1 MRGTLITSAR
11 PYQAYSKKL
20 ERAKQT
26 CCWALKLAL
35 ASVASVVCAPPL
47 SAQDQPPS
55 TEVTLEPIAY
65 GLDKPVG
72 IAVAP
77 GQSDRLYIIEKGG
90 LVKIFADGKVRR
102 SVFLDIEDLVSTG
115 MEQGL
120 LGLAFPPSYPNDTR
134 VFVYFTDRQG
144 DSIIGTFTPET
155 NDRLDEE
162 SLSVVLKIV
171 QPAANHNGGQLAFGP
186 DGYLYI
192 GLGDGGGQG
201 DPSGNAQNTRSMLG
215 KILRIDVS
223 DPERYKVPPDNP
235 LPPGNHSLAEIW
247 ALGFRNP
254 WRFSFDRATGRLFA
268 GDVGQ
273 SSREEINIVER
284 GKNYGWNIFEG
295 TSCFKPPCDA
305 TKFAPPI
312 AEYSHDEGISVT
324 GGFVYRGKKIP
335 ELTGRYIFGD
345 YGSGNIWFLTE
356 QNGSWKR
363 DLLFK
368 TNRHITSFGEDA
380 EGELYVVTFEGE
392 IAKISRG

>member
-1 MRGTLITSAR
+1 MAGI
-11 PYQAYSKKL
+11 
-20 ERAKQT
+20 
-26 CCWALKLAL
+26 
-35 ASVASVVCAPPL
+35 ASVACALPL
-47 SAQDQPPS
+47 LAQERPSS
-55 TEVTLEPIAY
+55 TEVKLEPIAY

-72 IAVAP
+72 LAAAP

-90 LVKIFADGKVRR
+90 RVKVFADGKIRR

-115 MEQGL
+115 IEQGL
-120 LGLAFPPSYPNDTR
+120 LGLAFPPSYPTDKR
-134 VFVYFTDRQG
+134 VFTYFTDRQG

-155 NDRLDEE
+155 DDRLDEE
-162 SLSVVLKIV
+162 SLAVVLKVV
-171 QPAANHNGGQLAFGP
+171 QPAANHNGGQLVFGP

-201 DPSGNAQNTRSMLG
+201 DPSGNSQNTRSMLG

-223 DPERYKVPPDNP
+223 DPEHYKVPPDNP
-235 LPPGNHSLAEIW
+235 FPPGNNSLAEIW

-273 SSREEINIVER
+273 NSREEVDIVER

-305 TKFAPPI
+305 TKFTPPI
-312 AEYSHDEGISVT
+312 AEYARDEGISVT

-380 EGELYVVTFEGE
+380 EGELYLVTLEGE
-392 IAKISRG
+392 IAKITVKE

>member
-1 MRGTLITSAR
+1 MMGVVSSIG
-11 PYQAYSKKL
+11 
-20 ERAKQT
+20 
-26 CCWALKLAL
+26 ALPV
-35 ASVASVVCAPPL
+35 VA
-47 SAQDQPPS
+47 QPSIANTPTPAS
-55 TEVTLEPIAY
+55 TEVRLEPIAY

-77 GQSDRLYIIEKGG
+77 GQGDRLYIIEKDG

-115 MEQGL
+115 TEQGL
-120 LGLAFPPSYPNDTR
+120 LGLAFPPSYPNDKR

-144 DSIIGTFTPET
+144 DSIIGTFSPET

-201 DPSGNAQNTRSMLG
+201 DPSGNAQNKSSMLG

-223 DPERYKVPPDNP
+223 ETGPYKVPRDNP
-235 LPPGNHSLAEIW
+235 LSPGNHSLAEIW

-268 GDVGQ
+268 ADVGEN
-273 SSREEINIVER
+273 SREEINIVER
-284 GKNYGWNIFEG
+284 GKNYGWNTFEG

-305 TKFAPPI
+305 SKFTPPI
-312 AEYSHDEGISVT
+312 AEYAHDEGRSVT
-324 GGFVYRGKKIP
+324 GGFVYRGRKISK
-335 ELTGRYIFGD
+335 LNGCYIFGD
-345 YGSGNIWFLTE
+345 HGSGTIWYLTE
-356 QNGSWKR
+356 QANSWKR
-363 DLLFK
+363 EVLFK

-380 EGELYVVTFEGE
+380 EGELYVATLEGE
-392 IAKISRG
+392 IAKITTKE

>member
-1 MRGTLITSAR
+1 
-11 PYQAYSKKL
+11 
-20 ERAKQT
+20 
-26 CCWALKLAL
+26 
-35 ASVASVVCAPPL
+35 L
-47 SAQDQPPS
+47 SAQERPLS
-55 TEVTLEPIAY
+55 TQVRLEPIVY
-65 GLDKPVG
+65 GLDEPVG
-72 IAVAP
+72 IAIAP

-90 LVKIFADGKVRR
+90 VVKIFAEGKVRR

-120 LGLAFPPSYPNDTR
+120 LGLAFPPSYPNDKR

-144 DSIIGTFTPET
+144 DSIIGTFTPDTE
-155 NDRLDEE
+155 DRLDEE
-162 SLSVVLKIV
+162 SLAVVLKVV

-192 GLGDGGGQG
+192 GLGDGGGRG
-201 DPSGNAQNTRSMLG
+201 DPSGNAQNKRSMLG

-235 LPPGNHSLAEIW
+235 FPPGNHSLAEIW

-254 WRFSFDRATGRLFA
+254 WRFSFDRATGRIFA

-273 SSREEINIVER
+273 NSREEIDIVER

-305 TKFAPPI
+305 TKFMPPI
-312 AEYSHDEGISVT
+312 AEYARDEGISVT

-356 QNGSWKR
+356 QNDSWKR

-380 EGELYVVTFEGE
+380 EGELYVVTLEGE
-392 IAKISRG
+392 IAKIARD